1 MKSFFEGKKF
11 AAKTQ
16 KKSLRA
22 NRNNLFINMDYR
34 DRRRRFRN
42 DKMAKIFFM
51 LALFIFAENFFAK
64 NSFAEN
70 LERQKILSEQVEER
84 LLKNGEISHIFSE
97 NDFEAK
103 FVPQTEF
110 AKTIRNFVFGKIAPE
125 KMGFAAEK
133 LYRLQKSEIESKNSA
148 VLDTRA
154 VSKIMRSI
162 SKMQGMQYF
171 SRSRKSWDELYSQ
184 AFRVENP
191 DSKNFSA
198 VPDLLDL
205 NEDDANGEEIFAFLN
220 DHTFGESV
228 YKISYKQ
235 NQNELLMLM
244 ENVSALSYGPVKAV
258 KPGDFKMCVCVI
270 DCGDEFLFYIGNYT
284 EFKMISA
291 LKKRL
296 NNSFEA
302 RLEAIYNWFKNQF

>member
-1 MKSFFEGKKF
+1 MKFVFEGKKF
-11 AAKTQ
+11 AAK
-16 KKSLRA
+16 
-22 NRNNLFINMDYR
+22 
-34 DRRRRFRN
+34 
-42 DKMAKIFFM
+42 FFF
-51 LALFIFAENFFAK
+51 ALMIFAFAK
-64 NSFAEN
+64 NSFAQD
-70 LERQKILSEQVEER
+70 LERQKIVLTQIEEMI
-84 LLKNGEISHIFSE
+84 LQNGEISHIFSE
-97 NDFEAK
+97 NDFEPK
-103 FVPQTEF
+103 FIPQTEF
-110 AKTIRNFVFGKIAPE
+110 TDAIKNFVFGKIAPE
-125 KMGFAAEK
+125 KMGFAEEK
-133 LYRLQKSEIESKNSA
+133 LYRLPKSEIENKTA
-148 VLDTRA
+148 AALDTQT

-191 DSKNFSA
+191 DSENFSA
-198 VPDLLDL
+198 AGDL
-205 NEDDANGEEIFAFLN
+205 NEGDADGQEIFAFLN

-244 ENVSALSYGPVKAV
+244 ENYSSLSYGPVKAV
-258 KPGDFKMCVCVI
+258 KPGDFKMCVCI
-270 DCGDEFLFYIGNYT
+270 MDCGDEFLVYIGNYT

>member
-1 MKSFFEGKKF
+1 MESLFERKKF

-16 KKSLRA
+16 KKLLRA
-22 NRNNLFINMDYR
+22 KRN
-34 DRRRRFRN
+34 N
-42 DKMAKIFFM
+42 DKMAKFFF
-51 LALFIFAENFFAK
+51 ALTVFIFAENFFAK

-70 LERQKILSEQVEER
+70 VERQKILSEQVEER
-84 LLKNGEISHIFSE
+84 LLQNGEISHIFSE
-97 NDFEAK
+97 SDFEAK
-103 FVPQTEF
+103 FIPQTEF
-110 AKTIRNFVFGKIAPE
+110 AETIKNFVFGKVEPE
-125 KMGFAAEK
+125 KMGFAEEK

-148 VLDTRA
+148 ALDTRA

-198 VPDLLDL
+198 VPDL
-205 NEDDANGEEIFAFLN
+205 NEDEANGEEIFAFLN

-235 NQNELLMLM
+235 NQNELLMCM

>member
-1 MKSFFEGKKF
+1 MKFFFGNFGRKKF

-22 NRNNLFINMDYR
+22 KRSNPFFNMECH
-34 DRRRRFRN
+34 DRQRRFFN
-42 DKMAKIFFM
+42 DKMAKIFF
-51 LALFIFAENFFAK
+51 ALTIFAFAK

-70 LERQKILSEQVEER
+70 LEWQKILPPQVEET
-84 LLKNGEISHIFSE
+84 LLANGEISHIFSE
-97 NDFEAK
+97 NDLEAY
-103 FVPQTEF
+103 FIPQTEF
-110 AKTIRNFVFGKIAPE
+110 ADEIKNFVFGKISAE
-125 KMGFAAEK
+125 KMGFAEEK
-133 LYRLQKSEIESKNSA
+133 IYRLPKSEIEISDENSA
-148 VLDTRA
+148 ALDTRT

-191 DSKNFSA
+191 DSENFSA
-198 VPDLLDL
+198 AGDL
-205 NEDDANGEEIFAFLN
+205 NEGDADGQEIFAFLN
-220 DHTFGESV
+220 DHTFGESL

-244 ENVSALSYGPVKAV
+244 ENTSALSYGPVKAV
-258 KPGDFKMCVCVI
+258 KPGDFKMCVCII
-270 DCGDEFLFYIGNYT
+270 DCGDEFLVYIGNYT